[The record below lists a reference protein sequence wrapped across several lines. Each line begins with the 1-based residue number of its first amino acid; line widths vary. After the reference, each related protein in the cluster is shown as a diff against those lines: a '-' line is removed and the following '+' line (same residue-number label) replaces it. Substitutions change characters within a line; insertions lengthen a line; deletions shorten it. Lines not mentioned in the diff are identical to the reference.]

1 MKTRAIL
8 VSAAIAAGTMIGF
21 SSAAHA
27 DSPTAA
33 PVTASGF
40 HSVLTVDGKR
50 TDLGA
55 SPAAVIPAGQPTGQ
69 VLPCGTPNTFIDAN
83 GTYTVQHA
91 CGGTTASWSYR
102 LSTTA
107 CATAAGTVNEA
118 GQIWALNGVTKPKQ
132 APHPG
137 VICRYIFHGT
147 YNPAH
152 DNNSIAYSDVITWAV
167 PGGGVATLQY
177 YGHFKLSAYPCS
189 PTSC

>member
-1 MKTRAIL
+1 MRLRTL
-8 VSAAIAAGTMIGF
+8 FVSTVLAAGTMVGF

-27 DSPTAA
+27 DSPTAGPA
-33 PVTASGF
+33 AAAGF
-40 HSVLTVDGKR
+40 RSVLTVDGKL
-50 TDLGA
+50 TDLSG
-55 SPAAVIPAGQPTGQ
+55 SAAVTPNGQPTGQ
-69 VLPCGTPNTFIDAN
+69 VLPCGTTNTFIDTN

-91 CGGTTASWSYR
+91 CGSTTASWSYR

-118 GQIWALNGVTKPKQ
+118 GQTWALNGVTKPKQ

-137 VICRYIFHGT
+137 VICRRVFHGT
-147 YNPAH
+147 YNPAC
-152 DNNSIAYSDVITWAV
+152 DGNSIAYSDVITWAV

-177 YGHFKLSAYPCS
+177 YGHFTLSAYPCS

>member
-1 MKTRAIL
+1 M
-8 VSAAIAAGTMIGF
+8 VGF

-27 DSPTAA
+27 DSPAAA
-33 PVTASGF
+33 PVAASGF
-40 HSVLTVDGKR
+40 HSVLTVDGKQI
-50 TDLGA
+50 DLGDSA
-55 SPAAVIPAGQPTGQ
+55 AAVTPDGSPTGQ
-69 VLPCGTPNTFIDAN
+69 VVPCGIQNTFNDAN
-83 GTYTVQHA
+83 GSYTVQHA
-91 CGGTTASWSYR
+91 CGSSTASWSYR

-118 GQIWALNGVTKPKQ
+118 GQIWALNGVTKPKM

-147 YNPAH
+147 YNPAR